1 MAAGGGSG
9 RKLEFL
15 IRIRKLNAVH
25 IHTLTEKKYILKQY
39 IKNLK
44 GASVVE

>member
-15 IRIRKLNAVH
+15 IRIGKLNAVH
-25 IHTLTEKKYILKQY
+25 IHTLTEKNIYLNNILK
-39 IKNLK
+39 I
-44 GASVVE
+44 